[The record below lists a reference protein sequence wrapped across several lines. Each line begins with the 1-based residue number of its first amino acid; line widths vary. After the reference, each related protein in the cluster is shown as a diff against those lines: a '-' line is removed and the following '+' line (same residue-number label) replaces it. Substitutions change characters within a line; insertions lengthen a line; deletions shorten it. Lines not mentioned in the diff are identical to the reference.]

1 MKKLRIVYM
10 GTPDF
15 AVAPLQTLLEAGH
28 NIVGVVTN
36 PDKPAGRGQKL
47 QESAVKKFAKEKG
60 LLILQPDNFRSAD
73 FLQELAQ
80 LKADI
85 QLVVAFKYLPKIVWD
100 MPPLGTVNLHASLLP
115 EYRGAAPINWA
126 IINGETVTGVTT
138 FLLQKEIDT
147 GHILFRQ
154 EVPIATDET
163 VGTLHDKLM
172 IVGAKLLQK
181 TVEAIANENYTLQPQ
196 VITSVQKHAPKI
208 FREDCQIDWN
218 KKLMTIYKHICG
230 LSPYPAAW
238 TKVIDKDNKE
248 TVLKIYKC
256 KFRKESCK
264 EAPRTI
270 VSDSK
275 TYFSIAVDGG
285 YIDILELQQAG
296 RKRMNITD
304 FLKGFPIKTIRLS

>member
-181 TVEAIANENYTLQPQ
+181 TVEAIANEDYTLQPQ
-196 VITSVQKHAPKI
+196 VITSVEKHAPKI

>member
-147 GHILFRQ
+147 GHILYRQ

-196 VITSVQKHAPKI
+196 IITSVQKHAPKI

>member
-138 FLLQKEIDT
+138 FLLQKGIDT

-196 VITSVQKHAPKI
+196 IITSVQKHAPKI

>member
-147 GHILFRQ
+147 GHILYRQ

-181 TVEAIANENYTLQPQ
+181 TVEAIANEDYTLQPQ
-196 VITSVQKHAPKI
+196 VITSVEKHAPKI

-238 TKVIDKDNKE
+238 TKVIDKDDKE

>member
-196 VITSVQKHAPKI
+196 VITSVEKHAPKI
-208 FREDCQIDWN
+208 FREDCHIDWN

>member
-147 GHILFRQ
+147 GHILYRQ

-208 FREDCQIDWN
+208 FREDCHIDWN

-238 TKVIDKDNKE
+238 TKVIDKDDKE

>member
-181 TVEAIANENYTLQPQ
+181 TVEAIANEDYTLQPQ
-196 VITSVQKHAPKI
+196 VITSVEKHAPKI

-238 TKVIDKDNKE
+238 TKVIDKDDKE

-296 RKRMNITD
+296 RKRMKITD

>member
-196 VITSVQKHAPKI
+196 VIRSVEKHAPKI

>member
-147 GHILFRQ
+147 GHILYRQ